1 MMLVSLLVLTAP
13 AFADNETFFFSQHF
27 SSIVKP
33 CIDLNEFVCNVQEN
47 PKENLFATQ
56 RKHSMDFLVN
66 DFFLNSVDPI
76 LLQLKKIVAERV
88 VKRDGFQQGQ
98 KLGKEAALG
107 KIDYP
112 TVVYTKDN
120 KNLLLRFDE
129 EGDNDDRGSC
139 IYSDCIPL
147 FRGIVTGFYNTLYP
161 ESNQTNLPLSPAIF
175 YERYNHTNYL
185 PTLNNAVIEKE
196 FLQEVHDSKA
206 PYFYMIWARDVIEKK
221 TFPLEMIDKLKK
233 IFGDIK
239 QEIIYML
246 EECYWLS
253 EVEKKE
259 AIDYMNGGFT
269 AVTGF
274 PDLFYNASELE
285 KAIGFMEAT
294 FGNIVK
300 KWDKES
306 SELELAN
313 RKPCSSP
320 RCAHPPRP
328 TSLRYDDGLDMGNYK
343 SSLLAYNAFNKFTHT
358 IITPAFIHIYKDPY
372 PLGFIY
378 GSIGVTIAHELFHS
392 LGLLRKPFREHFS
405 FHNATGI
412 KNATQCYEDYY
423 SSFALL
429 EATEGD
435 TTVLRPDGRN
445 KLEEG
450 FADVEG
456 ARIAFRA
463 LQRLLE
469 KKSARS
475 KRSSIRRLRFNLFD
489 DFAWFFVGLASK
501 FCSAELSFADEKY
514 QLLEYRHPRNAIR
527 ANAVVKQMTAFT
539 DIFHC
544 LPDDPMHATKNI
556 CIVYPATPIH

>member
-300 KWDKES
+300 KWDKERYVDIA
-306 SELELAN
+306 LENTSPLLIHTVRVSPPSLA
-313 RKPCSSP
+313 
-320 RCAHPPRP
+320 
-328 TSLRYDDGLDMGNYK
+328 
-343 SSLLAYNAFNKFTHT
+343 
-358 IITPAFIHIYKDPY
+358 
-372 PLGFIY
+372 
-378 GSIGVTIAHELFHS
+378 
-392 LGLLRKPFREHFS
+392 
-405 FHNATGI
+405 
-412 KNATQCYEDYY
+412 
-423 SSFALL
+423 
-429 EATEGD
+429 
-435 TTVLRPDGRN
+435 
-445 KLEEG
+445 
-450 FADVEG
+450 
-456 ARIAFRA
+456 
-463 LQRLLE
+463 
-469 KKSARS
+469 
-475 KRSSIRRLRFNLFD
+475 
-489 DFAWFFVGLASK
+489 
-501 FCSAELSFADEKY
+501 
-514 QLLEYRHPRNAIR
+514 
-527 ANAVVKQMTAFT
+527 
-539 DIFHC
+539 
-544 LPDDPMHATKNI
+544 
-556 CIVYPATPIH
+556 